1 MILAIETAT
10 QICSVALFRDGQV
23 IGLLESD
30 EHNAHSRIL
39 HVLIDRL
46 FAESGT
52 SLSDLSAVAVSKGP
66 GSYTGLRI
74 GVSAAKGFC
83 YAKDIPLIGI
93 NTLEC
98 MAAGMKE
105 SVQQQAFP
113 DNHLLVPMIDA
124 KRMEVYS
131 AVFNSEVGLV
141 RETRA
146 EIITAESF
154 AEYRNGHHLIIAGD
168 GSDKCKDLLSG
179 DEISYISNF
188 TASAR
193 YMLEPAINALNAQRF
208 ENVAYFEPFYLKD
221 FIAGKPR
228 VKGLD

>member
-10 QICSVALFRDGQV
+10 QICSVALFRDWQV

-39 HVLIDRL
+39 HILIDRL
-46 FAESGT
+46 FKETGT
-52 SLSDLSAVAVSKGP
+52 ALSDLTAIAVSKGP

-74 GVSAAKGFC
+74 GVSTAKGFC

-98 MAAGMKE
+98 MAAGMKKA
-105 SVQQQAFP
+105 SAHKGLP
-113 DNHLLVPMIDA
+113 DNCLLVPMIDA
-124 KRMEVYS
+124 RRMEVYS
-131 AVFNSEVGLV
+131 AVFDQNMNPV
-141 RETRA
+141 RETEA
-146 EIITAESF
+146 EVITADSYTGLRETSP
-154 AEYRNGHHLIIAGD
+154 LIIAGD
-168 GSDKCKDLLSG
+168 GADKCKELLTG
-179 DEISYISNF
+179 DNIIYLDNF
-188 TASAR
+188 TTSAR
-193 YMLEPAINALNAQRF
+193 YMLEPAINAFNAGRF

>member
-10 QICSVALFRDGQV
+10 GVCSVALLRDGQV
-23 IGLLESD
+23 IGLLESG

-46 FAESGT
+46 LWECGT
-52 SLSDLSAVAVSKGP
+52 TLSDLKAVAVSKGP

-98 MAAGMKE
+98 MAAGMKK
-105 SVQQQAFP
+105 SVLQMELPA
-113 DNHLLVPMIDA
+113 NYLLVPMIDA
-124 KRMEVYS
+124 RRMEVYS
-131 AVFNSEVGLV
+131 AVFNPMGLSV
-141 RETRA
+141 RETEA
-146 EIITAESF
+146 EVITADSF
-154 AEYRNGHHLIIAGD
+154 ADLRKTNTLILAGD
-168 GSDKCKDLLSG
+168 GADKCRNLLTG
-179 DEISYISNF
+179 DGIIYLDNF

-193 YMLEPAINALNAQRF
+193 FMLEPAMKAFNEQRF

-228 VKGLD
+228 VKGLN